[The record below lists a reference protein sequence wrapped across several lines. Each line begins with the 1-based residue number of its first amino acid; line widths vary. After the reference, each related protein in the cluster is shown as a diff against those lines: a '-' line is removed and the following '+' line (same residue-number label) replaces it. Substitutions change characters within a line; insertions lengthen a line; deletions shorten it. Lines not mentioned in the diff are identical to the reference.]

1 MLTIQFIPYHE
12 VAKLSSQQRINKLLA
27 EVKENKLVLMEGRL
41 KPEEETKLIQKTM
54 EDVSEE
60 FSGVELCTVYPEADK
75 DSLFA
80 KLRVMFATLLIG
92 DRSGMTLIGPASI
105 VKEIRRDPNKIQ
117 LLTNSSMS
125 ATPRK
130 RARRK

>member
-12 VAKLSSQQRINKLLA
+12 VSKLSSQQRINKLLA

-60 FSGVELCTVYPEADK
+60 FSGVELCTVYPEGGEDT
-75 DSLFA
+75 LFA
-80 KLRVMFATLLIG
+80 KLRVMFANLLIG

-130 RARRK
+130 RSRRK

>member
-12 VAKLSSQQRINKLLA
+12 VSKLSSQQRINRLLA

-54 EDVSEE
+54 EDVSDV
-60 FSGVELCTVYPEADK
+60 FSGVELCTVYPESGEDN
-75 DSLFA
+75 LFA
-80 KLRVMFATLLIG
+80 KLRVMFANLLIG
-92 DRSGMTLIGPASI
+92 DRSGMTLIGPATI

-117 LLTNSSMS
+117 LLTNANMS
-125 ATPRK
+125 APKK
-130 RARRK
+130 RSRRK